1 MVTASRLVA
10 LGVLLLAAAPARAQN
25 SYNWWDAR
33 PPAPVAPP
41 PRPTRKPAP
50 KPPPPASSD
59 SLPLTSGGYLHV
71 ETAASFPGGQ
81 EALARHIQKTLKRP
95 PGPRQRGRVLVN
107 LIIAATGEVT
117 KVQVGLSPAYD
128 AAAVACIRGLPK
140 FTPGRRNG
148 SAVAMY
154 LTSRS
159 SSNSSFRY
167 QQKAPNARC
176 VGGFCMHQD

>member
-1 MVTASRLVA
+1 MVTSSRLLV
-10 LGVLLLAAAPARAQN
+10 LGVLLLAADTARAQN

-50 KPPPPASSD
+50 KPPAPAPSD
-59 SLPLTSGGYLHV
+59 SLPLTSGGYLRV

-81 EALARHIQKTLKRP
+81 EALAKLIQKNLTRP
-95 PGPRQRGRVLVN
+95 PGPRQHGRVLVN
-107 LIIAATGEVT
+107 LIVAATGEMT
-117 KVQVGLSPAYD
+117 EVQVAPGHGLSPAYD

-148 SAVAMY
+148 SAVPMS
-154 LTSRS
+154 LTLPVI
-159 SSNSSFRY
+159 F
-167 QQKAPNARC
+167 Q
-176 VGGFCMHQD
+176 